1 MSNTGVTKN
10 RRRALVFPREHGAW
24 GLLLVPLATG
34 AAAGRL
40 AGGQLLPVAPLAFAA
55 LALFWLR
62 TPVESWL
69 GTTPVRAKPGV
80 ELRMVRRMALALT
93 VVSGI
98 ALWHAL
104 RTGPA
109 QALGWIGGGAAA
121 AFLAQTFLK
130 TARPARTAAQMIGAA
145 GLSAAAPAAYVAAT
159 GQWSAMAGTLWIANW
174 LFAANQIHFVHL
186 RIHGSRA
193 LTRPEKLKAGRAFL
207 AGQLA
212 LMALLALASGSPWF
226 GWTAALAFVPALV
239 RGFAW
244 FAVRPAPLAIRTL
257 GWTELAQS
265 AAFAVLLIWGLAAA
279 PLHVHA
285 AVHGQH
291 LPGNVSGIVARQE
304 LHRARHVFRRADAL
318 QRDGG

>member
-1 MSNTGVTKN
+1 V
-10 RRRALVFPREHGAW
+10 
-24 GLLLVPLATG
+24 
-34 AAAGRL
+34 
-40 AGGQLLPVAPLAFAA
+40 A
-55 LALFWLR
+55 LAI
-62 TPVESWL
+62 
-69 GTTPVRAKPGV
+69 
-80 ELRMVRRMALALT
+80 
-93 VVSGI
+93 VSAI
-98 ALWHAL
+98 ALWQAL
-104 RTGPA
+104 RMGLGPVLA
-109 QALGWIGGGAAA
+109 WIGSGAAA

-145 GLSAAAPAAYVAAT
+145 GLSAAAPAAYAAAT
-159 GQWSAMAGTLWIANW
+159 SQWSSMAGTLWIANW

-186 RIHGSRA
+186 RILGSRA

-207 AGQLA
+207 AGQVA
-212 LMALLALASGSPWF
+212 LIALLALASSSPWF
-226 GWTAALAFVPALV
+226 EWTAALAFVPALV

-244 FAVRPAPLAIRTL
+244 FAAPPAPLAIRTL

-291 LPGNVSGIVARQE
+291 LPSNVSGIVARQE
-304 LHRARHVFRRADAL
+304 LHRSRHVFRRPDAL